1 MFPSPYGDMV
11 LKFEVLCI
19 GTTHTDIVSVPL
31 RGYGFEIGVNSYSLR
46 LRTKAVSVPLRGYGF
61 EIALSVYQRRSCSK
75 SVSVPLRGYGFEI
88 LTKKRSF
95 GGTTE
100 IVSVPLRGYG
110 FEISIKEAF
119 AVAAQ
124 SFPSPYGDMVLKFR
138 MSWYQLWWILY
149 CFRPLTGIWFWNGR

>member
-1 MFPSPYGDMV
+1 MV
-11 LKFEVLCI
+11 LKYAKKQRKVERKRGFRPLTGIWFWNWYDIELLQFVL
-19 GTTHTDIVSVPL
+19 H
-31 RGYGFEIGVNSYSLR
+31 
-46 LRTKAVSVPLRGYGF
+46 VSVPLRGYGF